1 MSADLNQRHIMRGVQ
16 CVCGQWWPDYVLR
29 AGAAL
34 MECCGSTYQFTP
46 MSEGAM
52 LCLLH
57 DATAER
63 MTNDGKEPQA

>member
-1 MSADLNQRHIMRGVQ
+1 MSAELNQRSILRGVQ

-29 AGAAL
+29 AGAAV

-57 DATAER
+57 DNR
-63 MTNDGKEPQA
+63 EPRTENREP